1 MAQHSLKVFTLV
13 TPSHERLLSDWFL
26 RTLPSDCH
34 PIVHRV
40 DAPPVEYGT
49 GQWHRVVAYK
59 FDVLEQAFASEPVDS
74 VFVMSDVD
82 VRFYSP
88 FAADIPR
95 RLEGRDVLF
104 QNNRPGASHRYNH
117 LCTGFMIIR
126 CCERARSFFTRAR
139 TILLE
144 ADHPLTGD
152 QGSCIAALEEDPE
165 RIRYAL
171 LPDTYWT
178 PDRASRHWQ
187 PGQPLAPP
195 AGIVLHHAN
204 KTIGVANKIAQLNE
218 AERLVYSGRC
228 SMSTTS

>member
-126 CCERARSFFTRAR
+126 CCERAR
-139 TILLE
+139 
-144 ADHPLTGD
+144 
-152 QGSCIAALEEDPE
+152 
-165 RIRYAL
+165 
-171 LPDTYWT
+171 
-178 PDRASRHWQ
+178 
-187 PGQPLAPP
+187 
-195 AGIVLHHAN
+195 
-204 KTIGVANKIAQLNE
+204 
-218 AERLVYSGRC
+218 
-228 SMSTTS
+228 